1 MILIR
6 MQLLGFLLVASQ
18 ALAGDDDLKTPLE
31 KSSYAIGVNLVG
43 NLRQQGG
50 AMDQELVIQGMRDAF
65 AGGRLR
71 MSDGEIRKYIS
82 FYQNE
87 VRNRQARSRTLAA
100 KENKQAGAAFL
111 LENSRK
117 KGVVTLPSGLQYA
130 VLKTGAGKRPTHSD
144 AVEFHYRSSSL
155 KGVEL
160 DSSYRNNKPVT
171 RQVKGGVVPG
181 LAEALQLMPVGS
193 QWQLFVP
200 SQLAYGE
207 RGNANLV
214 GPHETVIFEVELLA
228 IR

>member
-1 MILIR
+1 MF
-6 MQLLGFLLVASQ
+6 GFLLVASQ
-18 ALAGDDDLKTPLE
+18 ALAGDADLKTPLE
-31 KSSYAIGVNLVG
+31 KSSYAVGVNLVG

-50 AMDQELVIQGMRDAF
+50 AIDQELVIQGMRDAF
-65 AGGRLR
+65 AGGKLR
-71 MSDGEIRKYIS
+71 MSDGELRKYIS

-130 VLKTGAGKRPTHSD
+130 VLKTGAGKTPTASD

-155 KGVEL
+155 KGIEF
-160 DSSYRNNKPVT
+160 DSSYRTDKPVT
-171 RQVKGGVVPG
+171 RKVKGGVVPG

-214 GPHETVIFEVELLA
+214 GPHEAVIFEVELLA